1 VGTRKPDGYRF
12 GQNFKSVMDTSF
24 LMDINIFHGYGFEIA
39 KPDGFVPV
47 AISGLVAGCLPVK
60 GPCGKLTTA
69 KEPPGESD
77 ERSNPTERTVLGRR
91 RLVPSAGPVRRLV
104 PISPPARR
112 ALLPPWRRCGSRP
125 PGSRTRSLGRSVARL
140 SSSRKSRSI

>member
-1 VGTRKPDGYRF
+1 MFRASLGDALRMRCFLSRADGATERARTR
-12 GQNFKSVMDTSF
+12 
-24 LMDINIFHGYGFEIA
+24 FHHR
-39 KPDGFVPV
+39 
-47 AISGLVAGCLPVK
+47 GLVAGWLGVK

-69 KEPPGESD
+69 KAPLGESD
-77 ERSNPTERTVLGRR
+77 ERSNPTERTDLGRR

-140 SSSRKSRSI
+140 SASRKSRSI